1 MYDISQ
7 ASYNVAGLVTDSVRR
22 DLEMHSHLKGEVGGA
37 GGGGGGGKILS
48 IVMVSSPIYK
58 L

>member
-1 MYDISQ
+1 MTYDKHHTVLQ
-7 ASYNVAGLVTDSVRR
+7 GDSVRR
-22 DLEMHSHLKGEVGGA
+22 DLEMHSHLKDEVGGA
-37 GGGGGGGKILS
+37 GGGGGGKILS